1 MTTPATPEKYITA
14 ANVAALLGETLEAA
28 ELTRIEQLIVFAAP
42 KLRSLVPRLDQ
53 RVANGKLD
61 VDQVR
66 GTLAAAVARA
76 YESLRIG
83 ILTKSEQFPE
93 LSTTYTAGPDLIWF
107 SKSEINSLSPGS
119 DGTGGAF
126 SIRIGGAR

>member
-14 ANVAALLGETLEAA
+14 ANVAALLGETLEEA

-53 RVANGKLD
+53 RVASGKLD

-66 GTLAAAVARA
+66 GTLASAVAQA

-83 ILTKSEQFPE
+83 LMTKSEQFPE
-93 LSTTYTAGPDLIWF
+93 LSTTYRVGPDLIWF
-107 SKSEINSLSPGS
+107 SKNEINSLLPGA
-119 DGTGGAF
+119 DGTGSAF